1 MKFWTLARRLLQ
13 AGQRNLKIKGK
24 MKVFLHGKL
33 LRKMRMLMKV
43 SGVAEKLETW
53 RVSQEM
59 KEGNMI
65 VSDIV
70 GFCREMP
77 SQTRLVT

>member
-1 MKFWTLARRLLQ
+1 
-13 AGQRNLKIKGK
+13 
-24 MKVFLHGKL
+24 
-33 LRKMRMLMKV
+33 MKV

-65 VSDIV
+65 VSYIV
-70 GFCREMP
+70 ERCLLR
-77 SQTRLVT
+77 QAL

>member
-1 MKFWTLARRLLQ
+1 MESF
-13 AGQRNLKIKGK
+13 
-24 MKVFLHGKL
+24 

-77 SQTRLVT
+77 SQTSLVT

>member
-1 MKFWTLARRLLQ
+1 MESF
-13 AGQRNLKIKGK
+13 
-24 MKVFLHGKL
+24 

-77 SQTRLVT
+77 SQTCLVT